1 MTLLKDQY
9 TKQHQMVGG
18 DIKNVVKVMG
28 DIVGMVETSKRKTS
42 KRELVDIA
50 QVEIRHLL
58 D

>member
-9 TKQHQMVGG
+9 RKQHEMVGG
-18 DIKNVVKVMG
+18 DIRNVVKVMG
-28 DIVGMVETSKRKTS
+28 NIVGMVETSKRKTS

-50 QVEIRHLL
+50 QVEIRQIL